1 MSSTLRTVEPP
12 VDPPLAERDL
22 LALRAELDRLDDAV
36 HDLLMRRA
44 EVVGRVAS
52 LGVKGSVPLRPG
64 REASIIRRLLARHTG
79 RLPMVGI
86 VRIWRELI
94 CASTALQRPLLITV
108 CEVGEDRATLAAARE
123 HFGALTP
130 LRVHRSPAQAVREV
144 SSGVATA
151 AVLPLPAAEDAPGAA
166 WWTALLHGRTEA
178 ARSRD
183 GVMAEPRK
191 QVMDDPRIHVVA
203 RLPFWAARPEGAPKV
218 QALVVSAAP
227 PDPSGQDRSLLGLEL
242 PLDVSRA
249 RLGTALS
256 AAGFDCGPVILRRD
270 PGASVAHALADVEG
284 FVTDADPRLAALA
297 AVLRPPVVLGAYA
310 VPVAPAQADVT

>member
-12 VDPPLAERDL
+12 PPEREL

-64 REASIIRRLLARHTG
+64 REASIIRRLLARHAG
-79 RLPMVGI
+79 KLPMVGI

-108 CEVGEDRATLAAARE
+108 CELDEDRATLAAARE

-130 LRVHRSPAQAVREV
+130 LRMHRSAAQAVRDV
-144 SSGVATA
+144 SSGAATA
-151 AVLPLPAAEDAPGAA
+151 AVLPMPAEEEAPGAA

-178 ARSRD
+178 PRPRD
-183 GVMAEPRK
+183 GGT
-191 QVMDDPRIHVVA
+191 DDSRIHVVA
-203 RLPFWAARPEGAPKV
+203 RLPFWAPRPEGAPKV

-249 RLGTALS
+249 RLGAALS
-256 AAGFDCGPVILRRD
+256 DAGFDCGPVILRRD
-270 PGASVAHALADVEG
+270 PGALVAHALADVDG
-284 FVTDADPRLAALA
+284 FVTDADSRLAALA

-310 VPVAPAQADVT
+310 VPVAPAQGEAQ